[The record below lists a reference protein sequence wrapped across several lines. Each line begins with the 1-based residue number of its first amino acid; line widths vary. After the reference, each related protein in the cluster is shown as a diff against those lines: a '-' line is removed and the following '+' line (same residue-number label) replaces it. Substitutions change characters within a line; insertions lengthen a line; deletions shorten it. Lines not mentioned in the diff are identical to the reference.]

1 MGNEENGKENGPSAL
16 TVRGNSCQKLKG
28 AAGNQRLDNSL

>member
-1 MGNEENGKENGPSAL
+1 MGNEANGKENGPSDL

-28 AAGNQRLDNSL
+28 TTGNQRLDNSF